1 MIVAI
6 AGPIGVGKS
15 TVAKLLAQ
23 QLGYRYISGGEV
35 FHDIARQRGISVTD
49 VNKLAERDSSL
60 DHEVDR
66 RQRELA
72 QRGDCVVE
80 SRLSGWMV
88 EADLKVWLKAPSQIR
103 AERVAAR
110 EGRSVAAAEA
120 ELVERE
126 RSEWA
131 RYEQLYRINVDDL
144 SPYHLVIDT
153 TKWSAE
159 AIAEALVGFVGAT
172 PKIARPGAR
181 KQSPRAGSRGRT
193 RLRGSTGRGPR
204 SGKRR

>member
-23 QLGYRYISGGEV
+23 QLGYRYISGGAV
-35 FHDIARQRGISVTD
+35 FRDIARQRGISVTE
-49 VNKLAERDSSL
+49 VNRLAERDPSL
-60 DHEVDR
+60 DRELDR

-72 QRGDCVVE
+72 QQGDCVVE

-88 EADLKVWLKAPSQIR
+88 EADLKVWLKAQSQIR
-103 AERVAAR
+103 AERVATR
-110 EGRSVAAAEA
+110 EGQPVEVAQA
-120 ELVERE
+120 ELAERE

-131 RYEQLYRINVDDL
+131 RYQQLYGINVDDL

-153 TKWSAE
+153 TKWSAQ
-159 AIAEALVGFVGAT
+159 AIAQALAGLVLAEQMTARQGASD
-172 PKIARPGAR
+172 KG
-181 KQSPRAGSRGRT
+181 PRARGQ
-193 RLRGSTGRGPR
+193 GPR
-204 SGKRR
+204 RRRRSTTTTRRKR

>member
-35 FHDIARQRGISVTD
+35 FRDIARQRGISVTK
-49 VNKLAERDSSL
+49 VNKLAERDPTL
-60 DHEVDR
+60 DHELDR

-72 QRGDCVVE
+72 QQGNCVVE

-88 EADLKVWLKAPSQIR
+88 DADVKVWLKAPLQIR

-110 EGRSVAAAEA
+110 EGQPIKAAQSDLA
-120 ELVERE
+120 ERE

-131 RYEQLYRINVDDL
+131 RYKQLYGINVDDL
-144 SPYHLVIDT
+144 SPYDLVIET
-153 TKWSAE
+153 SKWSAE
-159 AIAEALVGFVGAT
+159 AVVAAIAGLLKTAQL
-172 PKIARPGAR
+172 PRRPGTGDLGPKAR
-181 KQSPRAGSRGRT
+181 DQGRAKLPGSKV
-193 RLRGSTGRGPR
+193 RGPG

>member
-35 FHDIARQRGISVTD
+35 FRDIARQRGISVTE
-49 VNKLAERDSSL
+49 VNRLAERDPSL
-60 DHEVDR
+60 DHELDR

-72 QRGDCVVE
+72 QQGDCVVE

-88 EADLKVWLKAPSQIR
+88 EADLKVWLKAPSEIR

-110 EGRSVAAAEA
+110 ERQPIAAAQA
-120 ELVERE
+120 ELAERE

-131 RYEQLYRINVDDL
+131 RYKQLYGIDVDDL
-144 SPYHLVIDT
+144 NPYHLVIDT
-153 TKWSAE
+153 RKWSAE
-159 AIAEALVGFVGAT
+159 AIARALAGLVQVT
-172 PKIARPGAR
+172 QMTTTTTTRR
-181 KQSPRAGSRGRT
+181 KQ
-193 RLRGSTGRGPR
+193 
-204 SGKRR
+204 